1 MDPTVNKLKQV
12 FILDDKLVVGKS
24 IYNKD
29 DKKVNNN
36 KYILDFI
43 KDNPSFKINK
53 FEIHNYQYN
62 NETDYSKNG

>member
-1 MDPTVNKLKQV
+1 MDPTVDKLKQV
-12 FILDDKLVVGKS
+12 FILDDKLIVGKS

-53 FEIHNYQYN
+53 FEIHNHHYN
-62 NETDYSKNG
+62 NEEEEY

>member
-1 MDPTVNKLKQV
+1 MDPTVDKLKQV
-12 FILDDKLVVGKS
+12 FILDDKLIVGKS

-53 FEIHNYQYN
+53 FEIHNHHYN
-62 NETDYSKNG
+62 NEEEEEY

>member
-1 MDPTVNKLKQV
+1 MDSTIDKLKQV

-29 DKKVNNN
+29 DKKINNN

-43 KDNPSFKINK
+43 KENPSFKINK
-53 FEIHNYQYN
+53 FEIHNFQYN
-62 NETDYSKNG
+62 NEEEEY

>member
-1 MDPTVNKLKQV
+1 MDPTVDKLKQV
-12 FILDDKLVVGKS
+12 FILDDKLIVGKS
-24 IYNKD
+24 IYKKD

-53 FEIHNYQYN
+53 FEIHNHHYN
-62 NETDYSKNG
+62 NEEEEEY

>member
-1 MDPTVNKLKQV
+1 MDPTIDKLKQV

-53 FEIHNYQYN
+53 FEIHNFQYN
-62 NETDYSKNG
+62 NEEEEEY